1 MTARVLGALI
11 ALVIFAAPA
20 TSVADKRD
28 DQWVPPGLSNEERAE
43 WKNGRPPGWSK
54 GAKKGWRGRDCPP
67 GQAKKGRC
75 PGAPRTTAAAA
86 ATATPGTNPIQ
97 DALERLREW
106 ARNRKLSAPMQQ
118 SMLTG
123 FEGAVA
129 HGVPVPVAERLV
141 TNAAERSVA
150 PSGIEVITRALAYG
164 AQRGAPPA
172 QLESF
177 AQDGLNSGVAAD
189 AIALGLYR
197 LGADAKR

>member
-1 MTARVLGALI
+1 MHAALTVVLLFSLFVI
-11 ALVIFAAPA
+11 APPISAD
-20 TSVADKRD
+20 DKRD
-28 DQWVPPGLSNEERAE
+28 AKWVPPGLSNAERAE
-43 WKNGRPPGWSK
+43 WKSGRPPGWSK
-54 GAKKGWRGRDCPP
+54 GVKKGWRGRDCPP

-75 PGAPRTTAAAA
+75 PDVPKTTTAAATA
-86 ATATPGTNPIQ
+86 APGTNPIQ

-106 ARNRKLSAPMQQ
+106 ARNRKLSTPLQQ

-129 HGVPVPVAERLV
+129 HGVPIPVAERFV

-164 AQRGAPPA
+164 AQRGAPPN

-177 AQDGLNSGVAAD
+177 AQDGLASGVAAD

-197 LGADAKR
+197 IGADAKR